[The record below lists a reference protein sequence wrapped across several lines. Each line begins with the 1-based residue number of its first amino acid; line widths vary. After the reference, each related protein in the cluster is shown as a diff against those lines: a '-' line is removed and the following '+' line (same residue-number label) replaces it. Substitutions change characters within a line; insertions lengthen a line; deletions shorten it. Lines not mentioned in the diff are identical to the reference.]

1 MNSKQ
6 RVRWLSDQISEL
18 QRYLKKAKAE
28 RPQVTMA
35 IAKLDEARQM
45 VRSEGDSESGDEGE
59 G

>member
-6 RVRWLSDQISEL
+6 RARWLSDQISEL
-18 QRYLKKAKAE
+18 QRYLKKATAE

-45 VRSEGDSESGDEGE
+45 VRSDEDASEASEG
-59 G
+59 